1 MTQYVD
7 KFKMSSGNYLFKD
20 SEGRN
25 LIEQNKKE
33 IDATV
38 KRIDKELASFMNDVN
53 EKFAKLKDRKFILMT
68 DSYGV
73 DESVGGSSFSTLLE
87 SMIPK
92 SIYAYN
98 WSVGGAGFGWEDS
111 KSESFIN
118 IFNSNTES
126 WTQDE
131 KNSITDLYV
140 FGGAN
145 DGNLLHASLATDDQI
160 RSRLNDFLIRV
171 RSVLPNCTIHLGFIG
186 WYRKLERFQY
196 YNQAFHIWADGDCDF
211 INNLNWIMHNKDF
224 IRTSDNIHP
233 NSTASKYL
241 AKYIYKAILYGS
253 INYIETFSDN
263 TAVGYSGTY
272 GYSVAIGH
280 GRPYFEI
287 QYVNNIC
294 TICFQATGDSENYIE
309 LACTG
314 LNSLGPYKNTPMFQ
328 IQNTPVGGYPIQGLT
343 VPTIIYYESTW
354 NTFPVNWF
362 LYDGYIN
369 WGNDYPYAIAQ
380 IKSIRIGFTT
390 IHIDLTQA

>member
-1 MTQYVD
+1 MKQYVD
-7 KFKMSSGNYLFKD
+7 KFKMSSGNYLLKD
-20 SEGRN
+20 SEGRE
-25 LIEQNKKE
+25 LIKQNKQE

-38 KRIDKELASFMNDVN
+38 TRIDKELQDFMTKVD
-53 EKFAKLKDRKFILMT
+53 EKFSKLKDRKFILMT

-98 WSVGGAGFGWEDS
+98 WSVGGAGFGWPYD
-111 KSESFIN
+111 KSEAYIN
-118 IFNSNTES
+118 IFNSNTAS

-145 DGNLLHASLATDDQI
+145 DGNILQASIATEQEI
-160 RSRLNDFLIRV
+160 RDRLSEFLIRV
-171 RSVLPNCTIHLGFIG
+171 RSVLPNCKIHLGFIG

-196 YNQAFHIWADGDCDF
+196 YNTAFHIWMDGDCDF
-211 INNLNWIMHNKDF
+211 IN
-224 IRTSDNIHP
+224 TSDNIHP
-233 NSTASKYL
+233 NTTASKYL

-263 TAVGYSGTY
+263 TAVGYSGSY
-272 GYSVAIGH
+272 GYSVTIGH

-294 TICFQATGDSENYIE
+294 TICFQATGDEQNYIE

-314 LNSLGPYKNTPMFQ
+314 LGQLGPYKNTPMFQ

-343 VPTIIYYESTW
+343 VPTIIYYNETW

-369 WGNDYPYAIAQ
+369 WGNDYPYAIANV
-380 IKSIRIGFTT
+380 KSIRIGFTT

>member
-1 MTQYVD
+1 MNKYVD
-7 KFKMSSGNYLFKD
+7 KIKMSSGTFLLKD
-20 SEGRN
+20 SEARE
-25 LIEQNKKE
+25 LIKENKNE

-38 KRIDKELASFMNDVN
+38 THIDKELQDFMNDVD

-73 DESVGGSSFSTLLE
+73 DDSVGGSSFSTLLE
-87 SMIPK
+87 SMIPR

-98 WSVGGAGFGWEDS
+98 WSVGGAGFGWDTDNAQ
-111 KSESFIN
+111 SFLK
-118 IFNSNTES
+118 IFNSNTS
-126 WTQDE
+126 TWTQDE

-145 DGNLLHASLATDDQI
+145 DGNLLQAQMATDAQI
-160 RSRLNDFLIRV
+160 RNRLNDFLVRV

-186 WYRKLERFQY
+186 WYRKLERFTY
-196 YNQAFHIWADGDCDF
+196 YNQAFHIWMDGDCNF

-224 IRTSDNIHP
+224 ISTSDNIHP
-233 NSTASKYL
+233 NTTASKYL

-253 INYIETFSDN
+253 INYIETFSDC
-263 TAVGYSGTY
+263 TAVGYSGSY
-272 GYSVAIGH
+272 GYSVAIQH

-294 TICFQATGDSENYIE
+294 TICFQATGDSANYIE
-309 LACTG
+309 FACTG
-314 LNSLGPYKNTPMFQ
+314 LGQLGPYKNTPMFQ
-328 IQNTPVGGYPIQGLT
+328 IQNSPVGGYPIQGVV
-343 VPTIIYYESTW
+343 VPTIIYYEETW

-362 LYDGYIN
+362 VYDGYIN
-369 WGNDYPYAIAQ
+369 WGNDYPYAIANV
-380 IKSIRIGFTT
+380 KSLRAGFTT